1 MQRPSQCGFTL
12 IEMVIAVSIFALMSA
27 MAYSGLNHTIKI
39 GSQVSEANQRLSE
52 LQFGLAYFARDWMQ
66 VSPRKIRNQYGDEE
80 NNIVLED
87 NSITFTRSGWTNL
100 LQTKRSEL
108 QRVQYLLIDNNLVR
122 RHWRSLD
129 QGIAE
134 QPLATILIHDV
145 ESLAINFINP
155 SELEI
160 PDWPNESVRDGDDP
174 IALIIDIELARMG
187 QIRRILEIPSGLL

>member
-1 MQRPSQCGFTL
+1 MQRPSQYGFTL

-66 VSPRKIRNQYGDEE
+66 VSARKIRNQYGDEE

-87 NSITFTRSGWTNL
+87 DGITFTRSGWTNL

-160 PDWPNESVRDGDDP
+160 PDWPDESGRDGDDP
-174 IALIIDIELARMG
+174 IALIIDIELAQMG

>member
-160 PDWPNESVRDGDDP
+160 PDWPDESGRDGDDP

>member
-87 NSITFTRSGWTNL
+87 NSITFTRSGWSNI
-100 LQTKRSEL
+100 LQIKRSEL

-134 QPLATILIHDV
+134 QPLATILIHNV
-145 ESLAINFINP
+145 ESLAINFIDP
-155 SELEI
+155 SEREI
-160 PDWPNESVRDGDDP
+160 PDWPNGSSESADGP
-174 IALIIDIELARMG
+174 IALKIDIELARMG

>member
-80 NNIVLED
+80 NNIVLEG

-100 LQTKRSEL
+100 LQSKRSEL
-108 QRVQYLLIDNNLVR
+108 QRVQYLLVDNNLVR

-134 QPLATILIHDV
+134 QPLTTILIHDV

-160 PDWPNESVRDGDDP
+160 PDWPDESGRDGDDP

>member
-1 MQRPSQCGFTL
+1 MQRPSQYGFTL

-80 NNIVLED
+80 NNIVIED
-87 NSITFTRSGWTNL
+87 NSIRFTRSGWSNL
-100 LQTKRSEL
+100 LQIKRSEL

-145 ESLAINFINP
+145 ESLVINFINS

-160 PDWPNESVRDGDDP
+160 PDWPDESSQSADDP

-187 QIRRILEIPSGLL
+187 QIRRILEIPSGVL

>member
-108 QRVQYLLIDNNLVR
+108 QRVQYLLVDNNLVR